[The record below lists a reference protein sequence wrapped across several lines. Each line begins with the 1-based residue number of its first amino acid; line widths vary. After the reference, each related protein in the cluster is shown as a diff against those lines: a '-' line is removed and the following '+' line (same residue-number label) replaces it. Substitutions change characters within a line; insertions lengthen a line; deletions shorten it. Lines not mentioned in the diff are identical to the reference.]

1 MKLNGKNIITDNDIT
16 VTGGKNLG
24 DNLSNVLQNQQNEI
38 DTLKSNV
45 KWLYKYGGVGG
56 SGGGAGGGITN
67 WSIYATLGGRTITN
81 GGTLYISNNNDTTSY
96 QLTIA
101 IKNGNSNYSVEFT
114 YDDVK
119 SGRTSLGPENGWKTT
134 LSLNLAKNSFINIT
148 VTDGSDI
155 KSVECD
161 YITNPYVF
169 DEIKLVNDTGQEYQN
184 INKDVF
190 ILDAA
195 TNGFNMKV
203 HYDIAIEA
211 ETSYYWEY
219 LGITSE
225 RQVVEDKS
233 GDIMLEFPKEY
244 LTNDRAGLYDV
255 ACYIS
260 ITPPNQEA
268 TILKK
273 TVTFNL
279 IPETLFLKIAPE
291 VGTIYDEVVSNLI
304 NVHSYK
310 TSIVIG
316 LILRAY
322 YGVNQNQTGRV
333 DYVLYN
339 ETSDGWAEYNT
350 GTIPIT
356 ENINTTLQI
365 SFVEPGWKK
374 VVLSCTLRG
383 ETYTVEKYVYLVETT
398 TSYNWYKKS
407 AEPSL
412 TTYYRPG
419 TDGTSNAG
427 MAKFFGN
434 NIYHQVY
441 SSGQPE
447 ILGSN
452 IIETPTSGSVG
463 DILISMGL
471 QYNEINN
478 VNEPIA
484 AFNYIASGEY
494 VPFCTV
500 YQNKISIEGYEI
512 PIFLGRTDIS
522 EFDPTDPN
530 KYHLVQISLKYVYRD
545 NAQNY
550 DYRQIC
556 VYIDGVLEGAVNNWI
571 TYTREIY
578 QVVLYPA
585 NYSLN
590 LLEVANFS
598 NSVNRSISDVDIS
611 YYHNTYKIKS
621 SSDSS
626 VVSDDETSI
635 IDNLFDYD
643 SLGNASIAYGI
654 ENQLI
659 KLSGSA
665 AISQISSCV
674 KIPSLVC
681 KVERILRS
689 YDNTGKTV
697 FEWLN
702 TSYSTEQ
709 DSDQTVDV
717 GLQGFRCPTTL
728 RWYNKPNGGGSGI
741 SFESSKE
748 ITGAKLFNDN
758 NTEFYLRLQGSSTM
772 RYKSKNL
779 TLGVR
784 NTSEEDN
791 APVPVFSP
799 NFKRLDTS
807 TFLPDNAFT
816 LKADVVDSSHS
827 NNTSLGKFI
836 NDIYAAAGINGARP
850 IGDLKDHVK
859 TCLEG
864 FPILMFLEVSDESSG
879 TAALDTE
886 YYYLGIYNF
895 NLGRENY
902 LNLGYVDLKVLHENN
917 DTNGG
922 ILVREPDEYSFAGLN
937 IPSSNYQPIN
947 NLVVAEV
954 QGNNPL
960 WDFSQYHSSILFQVD
975 GLVGDSTYMFG
986 DIVYGSGQI
995 TTYKS
1000 SISRFVKSVSAAGNY
1015 IFNSLGKNF
1024 EPVVNLETGQSISDI
1039 AYRKE
1044 NTVPDADIQFIR
1056 KSDGS
1061 SYEPINREENSSEL
1075 NPTRGEDRF
1084 NINLVKSC
1092 ILETESGEDVILP
1105 YLDYNTVLYYYT
1117 ICMAFGLVD
1126 SVQKNL
1132 NIKTWNGKTFGL
1144 YFYDMDTAL
1153 GTSNSGGDTS
1163 YFCFTDFWKTA
1174 ITKLT
1179 DDGGE
1184 DILGNNGKPVYKNSG
1199 ANIYRDYY
1207 PKDESLPTGYDIP
1220 STYLFS
1226 IAKYAA
1232 CFSKNLS
1239 GQDQSVNLDFPQN
1252 IWGRWRT
1259 KRSST
1264 NAGFTEVGILEN
1276 SDRFITEYFEGHLK
1290 DVPNVLLN
1298 LNYRVKY
1305 LYSTTG
1311 TGFNDTDSGNLKGRQ
1326 IEKVRDWLDSRFHIL
1341 DAYFNLGKETVL
1353 IKETPDSKIYE
1364 PICTVDLLNT
1374 NPDIQILHDIF
1385 SPYSSSGAETTL
1397 NREGTLK
1404 FRVSAKNYTPLI
1416 HRHANAIER
1425 FLLEDENTE
1434 YEIEVVYN
1442 GNQTSKFGGSDGWT
1456 YLDSLNS
1463 FIQTLK
1469 NSNAFSLN
1477 TKKLEYVE
1485 GTEGTL
1491 TGDAKFSI
1499 PSAKSLVLTS
1509 PNYSCKVSIDDTFYN
1524 LNKLD
1529 ISRSQ
1534 IQLNV
1539 TGSKLTQILA
1549 SNIKSEKVE
1558 LLSCNNL
1565 KNITLAGSTI
1575 NEFTIQ
1581 PVWLDAK
1588 DSIDLSGVKVT
1599 TLNITGKG
1607 GELIIKGSDS
1617 IKYITFSEFSKVTIN
1632 SCPNLTT
1639 VSCNDSSDPKLE
1651 NCSITSCGLVTS
1663 ISLISNKLKQLD
1675 LTDCV
1680 KLTELELRKL
1690 DATESAL
1697 SLESLQTLKLKGTSV
1712 TKIKRTIKN
1721 GNVWEE
1727 PASRKENILY
1737 LTDYPN
1743 LIPSNFTINNNKSVE
1758 YIKVG
1763 NDEKKPF
1770 EISNT
1775 FSECNSLKR
1784 IYGHIKLTRGSSFY
1798 NCNNFSI
1805 HGYLLSD
1812 DQTEIV
1818 LNKGSETI
1826 KYNGVSVVN
1835 GSGRV
1840 LHPLEM
1846 GGTVVKVADESTGK
1860 YRMVFQAGD
1869 GKVTNVSFSNSN
1881 SVLNNAFS
1889 GTSCTIFDI
1898 YYVFQNLYEAGN
1910 SLDAASCF
1918 YNTKSK
1924 KGSGILFEW
1933 NKDVD
1938 NSPNRYTF
1946 KDWGTKIKSINSIF
1960 RSRVKGR
1967 VRLFSTY
1974 ENKGTTIGG
1983 LLYYLPN
1990 VSSINL
1996 IFYGGNFYT
2005 DNKVFTSST
2014 GKFDNLTSIQ
2024 YFSPSDFIDNIN
2036 TLNYSDIFTE
2046 SGSYSTAFLSS
2057 NLSNIQLGNLNGLF
2071 NQCNKLTSLWY
2082 FCNSTQ
2088 IINYDKFEIELPN
2101 TLKHLIYS
2109 FVTSTAIGKLDFV
2122 GIFDKNE
2129 IGNRSLVDLCQ
2140 SFYVSQLFSSWL
2152 SSKVSGVTTEYKDAY
2167 IEYYDSMFERFPNLA
2182 RIGYLSSGIDASGS
2196 VVTSEYSP
2204 FGGKL
2209 IKVLRDGTFPT
2220 KIIENLP
2227 DLTMFT
2233 GFFRNCDTGIY
2244 STAIDL
2250 PGDMFKRN
2258 PKLENIS
2265 RCFQDMKARI
2275 NLTPNGFERCTL
2287 LKDVSYLF
2295 CNSAI
2300 VSGDTSNLY
2309 KDSNKIGIVS
2319 SIPYKFFYHG
2329 HAPSEITKTIYG
2341 SNKIIEKDIS
2351 GESGWEIDAD
2361 NRMATKTVYIEDEG
2375 TKTYIYQDIFE
2386 FIGDTAFKLTPTSA
2400 LRINEYDLEGNLV
2413 NSTYNQIGNT
2423 SEMGDVKYEER
2434 ILSGIKSVNNTI
2446 SKIEYCFQGQGWIT
2460 HYVNENNHELEPNL
2474 DYQPF
2479 NYLYDISSKVWV
2491 DKSSTR
2497 DDRDKTFMW
2506 SYDGTNRLENC
2517 HYIDEDIDLNTSAGS
2532 SIVSPP
2538 WIDHS
2543 ENCTT
2548 NFFCPPDLLRYCSED
2563 ANISYLFNYSG
2574 YTDQLYLVNEI
2585 GEDLQKYVG
2594 FGITG
2599 RICPYLLKPVS
2610 KTTSLEGFLT
2620 FSPRLSY
2627 YYLNDNNINDNTL
2640 GDIYLIPKTFFDY
2653 ANNINNLKSAFKG
2666 FNFPNG
2672 CRLDVFSKLTKS
2684 SLNLDYTFQ
2693 YPYFHGNSAKKFSL
2707 EGVFTGNTVSSAIAT
2722 FSIENNPESLPQLPG
2737 RFTGQY
2743 VHFGINFNSQKLP
2756 KETDSSNYKVRSV
2769 YDGYSEST
2777 VTFDGYKK
2785 DDNTSYE
2792 FRIQNAQNQ
2801 TPYNYRVRTAN

>member
-96 QLTIA
+96 QLTVA
-101 IKNGNSNYSVEFT
+101 IKNGNSNYSVEYTF
-114 YDDVK
+114 DDVRT
-119 SGRTSLGPENGWKTT
+119 GRMSLGPENGWKDTR
-134 LSLNLAKNSFINIT
+134 SLNLAKNSFINIT

-184 INKDVF
+184 KDKDVF

-219 LGITSE
+219 LGITTE

-322 YGVNQNQTGRV
+322 FGVNQGQVGRV

-339 ETSDGWAEYNT
+339 ETTDGWEEYNT
-350 GTIPIT
+350 GFISIT

-374 VVLSCTLRG
+374 VVLYCTLRG

-419 TDGTSNAG
+419 TGGTSNAG

-452 IIETPTSGSVG
+452 IIETPTSGSLG

-484 AFNYIASGEY
+484 AFNYLTSASTGDY
-494 VPFCTV
+494 TPFCTV
-500 YQNKISIEGYEI
+500 YQNKISIGGYEI
-512 PIFLGRTDIS
+512 PIYLGRTDIS
-522 EFDPTDPN
+522 EFNPTDPN

-545 NAQNY
+545 NAQNT

-556 VYIDGVLEGAVNNWI
+556 VYVDGVLEGAVNNWI
-571 TYTREIY
+571 TYSREIS

-598 NSVNRSISDVDIS
+598 NSVYRSISDVDIS

-665 AISQISSCV
+665 AISQISSRV

-689 YDNTGKTV
+689 YSNDGKTV

-702 TSYSTEQ
+702 TSYDFSQ
-709 DSDQTVDV
+709 NSDQTVDT

-741 SFESSKE
+741 SFESDKE
-748 ITGAKLFNDN
+748 ITGAKLFGDD
-758 NTEFYLRLQGSSTM
+758 NTEFYLRLQGSTTM
-772 RYKSKNL
+772 RFKSKNL

-784 NTSEEDN
+784 NTSGDDN

-799 NFKRLDTS
+799 NFKRSDTS

-836 NDIYAAAGINGARP
+836 NDIYAAAGINGALP
-850 IGDLKDHVK
+850 TGILKDHVK

-886 YYYLGIYNF
+886 YYYLGVYNF
-895 NLGRENY
+895 NLGRDNY
-902 LNLGYVDLKVLHENN
+902 LNLGYMNLKVLHENN
-917 DTNGG
+917 DTNSG
-922 ILVREPDEYSFAGLN
+922 ILVREPADEYSFASLN
-937 IPSSNYQPIN
+937 IPNSNYQPVN
-947 NLVVAEV
+947 NLVVAEI
-954 QGNNPL
+954 QDNDPL
-960 WDFSQYHSSILFQVD
+960 WDFSQYHSSILFQID
-975 GLVGDSTYMFG
+975 GLVGDKNYMFG
-986 DIVYGSGQI
+986 DIVYGSDQI

-1024 EPVVNLETGQSISDI
+1024 ESVVNLETGKPISEI

-1061 SYEPINREENSSEL
+1061 SYELINREENSSEL
-1075 NPTRGEDRF
+1075 NPTRGENRF

-1105 YLDYNTVLYYYT
+1105 YLDYNSALYYYT

-1163 YFCFTDFWKTA
+1163 YFCFTDYWKTA

-1179 DDGGE
+1179 DDEGE
-1184 DILGNNGKPVYKNSG
+1184 DVLGSNGNPVYKNSG
-1199 ANIYRDYY
+1199 ANIFRDYY
-1207 PKDESLPTGYDIP
+1207 PEDSSLPAGYDIP
-1220 STYLFS
+1220 SSYLFS

-1232 CFSKNLS
+1232 CFSKSLS
-1239 GQDQSVNLDFPQN
+1239 GQDQSINLDFPQN

-1259 KRSST
+1259 KRNST
-1264 NAGFTEVGILEN
+1264 NTGFTEVGILEN

-1311 TGFNDTDSGNLKGRQ
+1311 TGFNNTDSSNLKGRQ

-1341 DAYFNLGKETVL
+1341 DAYFNLGKESVL

-1385 SPYSSSGAETTL
+1385 SPYSSSGTETKL
-1397 NREGTLK
+1397 NRNGTLK
-1404 FRVSAKNYTPLI
+1404 FRVSAGNYAPLI
-1416 HRHANAIER
+1416 HRHSDFIDR

-1442 GNQTSKFGGSDGWT
+1442 GNQPSKFGGSDSWT

-1463 FIQTLK
+1463 FIKTLQ
-1469 NSNAFSLN
+1469 NNNAFSLS

-1491 TGDAKFSI
+1491 SGDAILNI

-1509 PNYSCKVSIDDTFYN
+1509 PNYECSVKIDDTFYN

-1529 ISRSQ
+1529 IS
-1534 IQLNV
+1534 
-1539 TGSKLTQILA
+1539 GSKIKLSVIGSNLSQILA
-1549 SNIKSEKVE
+1549 EKIDSDIVSLKSC
-1558 LLSCNNL
+1558 SNL
-1565 KNITLAGSTI
+1565 KNITLTGAIIRTFEIS
-1575 NEFTIQ
+1575 

-1599 TLNITGKG
+1599 TLNITGRG
-1607 GELIIKGSDS
+1607 GELIIKGSS
-1617 IKYITFSEFSKVTIN
+1617 TITEITFTEFSKVTIS
-1632 SCPNLTT
+1632 SCPNLKAVT
-1639 VSCNDSSDPKLE
+1639 CNDSEKYISLKH
-1651 NCSITSCGLVTS
+1651 CSITGCGSLEE
-1663 ISLISNKLKQLD
+1663 IKLISNILEYLD
-1675 LTDCV
+1675 FTDCT
-1680 KLTELELRKL
+1680 KLSKLELRKIKISDDEVYDL
-1690 DATESAL
+1690 KL
-1697 SLESLQTLKLKGTSV
+1697 NSLQTLKLKGTSV
-1712 TKIKRTIKN
+1712 PKIIRPLWENN
-1721 GNVWEE
+1721 GWKYV
-1727 PASRKENILY
+1727 RDDNILY

-1743 LIPSNFTINNNKSVE
+1743 LSPLNFTINNNKSVE
-1758 YIKVG
+1758 YIKVS
-1763 NDEKKPF
+1763 NDEEKPF
-1770 EISNT
+1770 EIINT

-1784 IYGHIKLTRGSSFY
+1784 IYGHIKLTKNKSFY

-1812 DQTEIV
+1812 NQTEIV

-1826 KYNGVSVVN
+1826 KYNGVSVVDGN
-1835 GSGRV
+1835 GRV

-1846 GGTVVKVADESTGK
+1846 DKKVIKEIEGSDGK
-1860 YRMVFQAGD
+1860 YRMVFQEGD
-1869 GKVTNVSFSNSN
+1869 DVTNVSFSSSSSN
-1881 SVLNNAFS
+1881 VLSEAFS

-1898 YYVFQNLYEAGN
+1898 YYIFQNLYAAGN
-1910 SLDAASCF
+1910 SLDAGSCF

-1924 KGSGILFEW
+1924 KGSGIQFEW

-1946 KDWGTKIKSINSIF
+1946 KDWGTKIESINSVF

-1974 ENKGTTIGG
+1974 ENNKGAIEGG

-1990 VSSINL
+1990 ISNINL
-1996 IFYGGNFYT
+1996 IFYGGSFYT

-2014 GKFDNLTSIQ
+2014 GNFDKLTSIQ

-2046 SGSYSTAFLSS
+2046 SGSYNPTFLSS

-2071 NQCNKLTSLWY
+2071 NQCNNLTSLWY

-2088 IINYDKFEIELPN
+2088 IINYNKFDIELPKSK
-2101 TLKHLIYS
+2101 LKHIIYS
-2109 FVTSTAIGKLDFV
+2109 FVTSTAIGELIFENIFREKLDTTIT
-2122 GIFDKNE
+2122 GQ
-2129 IGNRSLVDLCQ
+2129 LVDLCQ
-2140 SFYVSQLFSSWL
+2140 CFYVKQLFSEWI
-2152 SSKVSGVTTEYKDAY
+2152 SSYGVTIDKDKEDEFKDAHIKY
-2167 IEYYDSMFERFPNLA
+2167 HNDMFKGFPNLA
-2182 RIGYLSSGIDASGS
+2182 RIGYLNTGIDASGS

-2227 DLTMFT
+2227 NLTMFT

-2244 STAIDL
+2244 STEIDL

-2275 NLTPNGFERCTL
+2275 NLTSNGFEKCTL

-2295 CNSAI
+2295 SNSAI

-2351 GESGWEIDAD
+2351 GESGWEINAD
-2361 NRMATKTVYIEDEG
+2361 NRMATRTVYIEDEG
-2375 TKTYIYQDIFE
+2375 TKTYVYQNIFE
-2386 FIGDTAFKLTPTSA
+2386 FIGDTVFKLTPVST

-2434 ILSGIKSVNNTI
+2434 VLIGIKTVNNTI
-2446 SKIEYCFQGQGWIT
+2446 DSIEYCFQGQGWIT
-2460 HYVNENNHELEPNL
+2460 HYEVGKDGYEFEPNL

-2506 SYDGTNRLENC
+2506 SYDGTYRLEDRPDAEEC
-2517 HYIDEDIDLNTSAGS
+2517 HYIDEDIDLNESKGS
-2532 SIVSPP
+2532 SIVPPP
-2538 WIDHS
+2538 WFEVTNPDI
-2543 ENCTT
+2543 CTT
-2548 NFFCPPDLLRYCSED
+2548 NFFCPPDLLRYCTEN

-2574 YTDQLYLVNEI
+2574 YTAQTYQAALLVTEYKDSWTTQHI
-2585 GEDLQKYVG
+2585 S
-2594 FGITG
+2594 
-2599 RICPYLLKPVS
+2599 LL
-2610 KTTSLEGFLT
+2610 
-2620 FSPRLSY
+2620 
-2627 YYLNDNNINDNTL
+2627 TL
-2640 GDIYLIPKTFFDY
+2640 K
-2653 ANNINNLKSAFKG
+2653 
-2666 FNFPNG
+2666 
-2672 CRLDVFSKLTKS
+2672 
-2684 SLNLDYTFQ
+2684 
-2693 YPYFHGNSAKKFSL
+2693 
-2707 EGVFTGNTVSSAIAT
+2707 
-2722 FSIENNPESLPQLPG
+2722 
-2737 RFTGQY
+2737 
-2743 VHFGINFNSQKLP
+2743 
-2756 KETDSSNYKVRSV
+2756 
-2769 YDGYSEST
+2769 
-2777 VTFDGYKK
+2777 
-2785 DDNTSYE
+2785 
-2792 FRIQNAQNQ
+2792 NQ
-2801 TPYNYRVRTAN
+2801 S